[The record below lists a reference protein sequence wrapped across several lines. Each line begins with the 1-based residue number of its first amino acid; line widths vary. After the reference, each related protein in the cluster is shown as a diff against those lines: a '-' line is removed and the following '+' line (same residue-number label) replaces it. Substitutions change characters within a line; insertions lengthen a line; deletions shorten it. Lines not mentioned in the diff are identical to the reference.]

1 MVRGVGVGKQQETRG
16 VKMKT
21 ISAAFTLAGLLAMPA
36 QAHHSFTANFD
47 MSRQIELRGTV
58 VDFKLRSPHS
68 SMVVDAISYVD
79 GVAQDDMSQRWEIE
93 SMATAG
99 MRRMGV
105 TGNTFKPGEAITI
118 LGNPNRQPEFRF
130 INSSNFTLADG
141 SIYNFRASEP
151 YQEAGEGAITGVQG
165 IDRLAGRWS
174 SRGGFGN
181 QMILPLTEQ
190 GRQVWEGYED
200 KLSPANTCEPMNFP
214 DMFNAPYLADLRIED
229 GVAVIYNQAWEVER
243 RIPLDGSPVRPRLDG
258 LFGVVRAHVEGE
270 TLVLESG
277 GYIPSLWGIG
287 SATQKL
293 GGGRDMPSSARK
305 TLVEQ
310 FSVSAD
316 GNTLHYA
323 YTISDPIYL
332 AEPYSDSVDLVRV
345 ADSTPMYDYKCELEA
360 ASMWSRTA
368 DDPSLRVGE

>member
-1 MVRGVGVGKQQETRG
+1 
-16 VKMKT
+16 MKKYSG
-21 ISAAFTLAGLLAMPA
+21 IFILAAVLVLPA

-68 SMVVDAISYVD
+68 SVVVDAISYID
-79 GVAQDDMSQRWEIE
+79 GVAQQDAPQRWEIE

-105 TGNTFKPGEAITI
+105 TGETFKAGDSITI
-118 LGNPNRQPEFRF
+118 IGNPNRQPEFRF

-141 SIYNFRASEP
+141 SSYNFRESEP
-151 YQEAGEGAITGVQG
+151 YQQAGEGAVAGVRG

-174 SRGGFGN
+174 SHGGFGN
-181 QMILPLTEQ
+181 QMILPLSEQ
-190 GRQVWEGYED
+190 GRQAWDGYD
-200 KLSPANTCEPMNFP
+200 AKQSPANTCEPMNFP
-214 DMFNAPYLADLRIED
+214 DMFNAPYLADLKFED
-229 GVAVIYNQAWEVER
+229 GAVVIYNQAWEVER
-243 RIPLDGSPVRPRLDG
+243 RIPLDGKPVRPRLDG
-258 LFGVVRAHVEGE
+258 LFGVVRAHVDGE
-270 TLVLESG
+270 ALVLESG
-277 GYIPSLWGIG
+277 GYIPSRWGIG

-305 TLVEQ
+305 TLVER

-316 GNTLHYA
+316 GNTLHYE

-332 AEPYSDSVDLVRV
+332 TAPYSDGVDLVRV

-368 DDPSLRVGE
+368 DDPSLRVGD

>member
-1 MVRGVGVGKQQETRG
+1 MRYC
-16 VKMKT
+16 
-21 ISAAFTLAGLLAMPA
+21 SAIFIVIMGLSFPVY
-36 QAHHSFTANFD
+36 AHHSFTANFD

-68 SMVVDAISYVD
+68 SMVVDAISYVE
-79 GVAQDDMSQRWEIE
+79 GVAQQDAPQQWEVE

-105 TGNTFKPGEAITI
+105 TGDTFKPGDAITI

-130 INSSNFTLADG
+130 INSSNFTLAG
-141 SIYNFRASEP
+141 GGTYNFRASEP
-151 YQEAGEGAITGVQG
+151 YQEADAGAISGVEG

-181 QMILPLTEQ
+181 QMILPLTEK
-190 GRQVWEGYED
+190 GRQAWDGYEE

-214 DMFNAPYLADLRIED
+214 DMFNAPYLADLQIED
-229 GVAVIYNQAWEVER
+229 DIAVIYNQAWEVER
-243 RIPLDGSPVRPRLDG
+243 RIPLDGKPVRPRLDG
-258 LFGVVRAHVEGE
+258 LFGVIRGHVDGE
-270 TLVLESG
+270 SLVLESG

-305 TLVEQ
+305 TLVER

-316 GNTLHYA
+316 GNTLHYE

-332 AEPYSDSVDLVRV
+332 TEPYSGSVELVRV

-368 DDPSLRVGE
+368 EDPSLQIGE